1 MQVFLLKKILET
13 VSNII
18 QKLCGIILYHA
29 PNLLELAEIKFYK
42 VLNAKQN
49 MTMGY
54 MFILQIKKNPFIW
67 CIIYN
72 LSNLCVLQCEGIPQ
86 AQKLICQLLELLPII
101 RDTICMGIQPDNKE
115 VGKNGRYMQDDKMVQ
130 NCLRMYQ
137 VLQRYGRSKKF
148 DTKVATCFLQIIQRS
163 WDLNHLSIKD
173 CYLQHFLDTP

>member
-1 MQVFLLKKILET
+1 
-13 VSNII
+13 
-18 QKLCGIILYHA
+18 
-29 PNLLELAEIKFYK
+29 
-42 VLNAKQN
+42 

-54 MFILQIKKNPFIW
+54 MFILQIKKTPFIW

-72 LSNLCVLQCEGIPQ
+72 LSYLFVLQCEGIPQ

-163 WDLNHLSIKD
+163 WDLNHLLIKD
-173 CYLQHFLDTP
+173 CYLQHFLDTPLFVVERKPWVTSKVCCIGCRL